1 MPSNDRKQARA
12 QTRRGK
18 ERQAW
23 ASAGLKA
30 DPIEKGLPHPCA
42 WQKLSR
48 GAQPRL
54 SKFGKTPGVIPS
66 LAGTCRSLQ
75 SKWSGGAPV
84 PWSQVKLPSPQ
95 VLFGGV

>member
-1 MPSNDRKQARA
+1 MMPSNDRKQARA

-23 ASAGLKA
+23 AGAGLKA

-75 SKWSGGAPV
+75 SK
-84 PWSQVKLPSPQ
+84 
-95 VLFGGV
+95 